1 MIAETTALVTGA
13 TGALGRAIAQAL
25 AAEGARVVDA
35 GRREGALRH
44 LAASLRPRLPRAAA
58 ASAAATNDA
67 ASEAALVP
75 GFTVSNDNAASAVLG
90 RCLVLMDEPAED
102 RSTPDLAADRLGD
115 RRLRWT
121 KQQRSMLWGSNTR
134 LWQSC
139 PVAWRRSRL

>member
-35 GRREGALRH
+35 GRHEGALRH

-75 GFTVSNDNAASAVLG
+75 AS
-90 RCLVLMDEPAED
+90 P
-102 RSTPDLAADRLGD
+102 SPT
-115 RRLRWT
+115 T
-121 KQQRSMLWGSNTR
+121 TR
-134 LWQSC
+134 LLQLR
-139 PVAWRRSRL
+139 PLSRTHG